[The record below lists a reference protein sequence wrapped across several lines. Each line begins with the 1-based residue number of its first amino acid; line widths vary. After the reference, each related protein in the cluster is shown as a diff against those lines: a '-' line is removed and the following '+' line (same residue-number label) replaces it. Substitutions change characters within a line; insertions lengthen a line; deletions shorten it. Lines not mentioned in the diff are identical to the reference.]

1 VDPPPDPED
10 DQESPILAANR
21 QRAEQAQRKTA
32 TISGSKTKVIGP
44 TAAAGPRAVVRPPT
58 RTNIAP
64 APLKRPVTASA
75 ASTAMVGEPPV
86 ANDANGTTASTVL
99 NRTKP
104 DATRSIAEASAATV
118 TPKAVLT
125 RSTSTTRLVGKAL
138 DLEVQKLLEGVEMD
152 GWSDVDDF

>member
-1 VDPPPDPED
+1 
-10 DQESPILAANR
+10 
-21 QRAEQAQRKTA
+21 
-32 TISGSKTKVIGP
+32 
-44 TAAAGPRAVVRPPT
+44 
-58 RTNIAP
+58 
-64 APLKRPVTASA
+64 
-75 ASTAMVGEPPV
+75 MVGEPPV